1 MRYLEVAIRC
11 QRAAADAVG
20 HLLLT
25 LTGAGYAVDD
35 PLIIERNRD
44 RWDLTDLVPGDPAWV
59 RVSGWLAETDDLEQQ
74 RSRLEAGLD
83 EIRAAGLGAVDPARF
98 SWVQEEDW
106 AHAWKAYFR
115 PTRVGDRLVVVPT
128 WEDYTPAAG
137 EIPLYLDPGMAFGTG
152 THATTALCLR
162 WMEELV
168 QPGSRVIDVGT
179 GSGILAVAAK
189 RLGAAEVVAIDIDP
203 VAVETAEQ
211 NARQNGVEVDVR
223 RATLDQV
230 PEGDADLIVANI
242 IASVIVDILPEV
254 VARLKPGGRFL
265 ASGIIAEKKDAV
277 GEAMTEAWLL
287 PLGVR
292 EQDGWVAILAMRP

>member
-59 RVSGWLAETDDLEQQ
+59 TVSGWLAETDDLEQQ

>member
-1 MRYLEVAIRC
+1 LRYLEVAIRC

-59 RVSGWLAETDDLEQQ
+59 TVSGWLAETDDLEQQ

-242 IASVIVDILPEV
+242 IASVIVDILPD
-254 VARLKPGGRFL
+254 VASRLKPGGRFL
-265 ASGIIAEKKDAV
+265 ASGIIAGRKEAV
-277 GEAMTEAWLL
+277 TEAITDAWLL
-287 PLGVR
+287 PAGVR
-292 EQDGWVAILAMRP
+292 EQDGWVAILAVKP